1 MTLDLSLSL
10 TTDHRPLTT
19 EQVSLGY
26 DTEASDR
33 EICVVRFEGHANW
46 TGVLKEMELVEPR
59 AADKHAAG
67 RAAEPRTGAAAA
79 AAAAAGRSPFDERP
93 GSSASAASSHYDGAE
108 ARRRGE
114 RPLALRAGWVL
125 GATALAVTAQDG
137 STNAKAEEGSTRAT
151 TARGGKR
158 GQVLRQLGGAMA
170 LLLAFFWT
178 LGALRTRTT
187 GPNPN
192 PNLYS

>member
-1 MTLDLSLSL
+1 
-10 TTDHRPLTT
+10 
-19 EQVSLGY
+19 
-26 DTEASDR
+26 
-33 EICVVRFEGHANW
+33 
-46 TGVLKEMELVEPR
+46 MELVEPR

-67 RAAEPRTGAAAA
+67 RAAEPRTGAAAAA

-137 STNAKAEEGSTRAT
+137 STNAKAEEGAPPAGRRDGAAARFLLDARRA
-151 TARGGKR
+151 AH
-158 GQVLRQLGGAMA
+158 
-170 LLLAFFWT
+170 
-178 LGALRTRTT
+178 
-187 GPNPN
+187 PNH
-192 PNLYS
+192 